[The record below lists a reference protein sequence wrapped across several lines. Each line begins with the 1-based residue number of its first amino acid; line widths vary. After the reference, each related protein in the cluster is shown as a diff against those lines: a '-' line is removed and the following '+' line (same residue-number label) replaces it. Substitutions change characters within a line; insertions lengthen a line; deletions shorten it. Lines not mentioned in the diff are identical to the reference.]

1 MTLDEIR
8 QVGHGWW
15 LVDSSTGERTGGPYL
30 KRDQA
35 ERELAWREHA
45 ADFAY
50 ELAREDMELE
60 QHDTWQIGES
70 KMWDD
75 GP

>member
-1 MTLDEIR
+1 MTVDTVAKR
-8 QVGHGWW
+8 GHGWW
-15 LVDSSTGERTGGPYL
+15 LINSTTGKTTGGPYL

-35 ERELAWREHA
+35 ERELAWREHDE
-45 ADFAY
+45 DFEY

-60 QHDTWQIGES
+60 QHDQWQVGES
-70 KMWDD
+70 KMWND